1 MSAPLRFGVL
11 GAARIAVV
19 ALAEPATT
27 TGDRMVAVAARDR
40 GRAEAFAAEH
50 GVERV
55 HDTYDDVLADPE
67 VEVVY
72 VPLANGLHGRWT
84 RAAIEAGKHVLVE
97 KPFAS
102 NADEAREVAAV
113 ARAAGVVVVEAFHH
127 VHHPVTRRLVS
138 LLPELGELQR
148 IETTFRMPAPSD
160 DDPRW
165 SFDLA
170 GGALMDLGCY
180 ALHLQRWLAGAEP
193 VVRKAS
199 GTERSPGVDASMAAD
214 LEFGSG
220 VTGRVFCDM
229 AADSWTITARVIG
242 SRGEATAL
250 NVVLPHQ
257 DDRVVVTVDGE
268 ERTEH
273 LGTRSTYVYQLEALR
288 AHLREG
294 AAFPLD
300 LDDAV
305 AQAEL
310 VDAVYGAAGFPPR
323 PRTEPVT
330 AS

>member
-1 MSAPLRFGVL
+1 MSSPLRFGVL

-27 TGDRMVAVAARDR
+27 TGDRMVAVAARDH

-102 NADEAREVAAV
+102 NAAEAREVAAA

-138 LLPELGELQR
+138 LRSELGELQHV
-148 IETTFRMPAPSD
+148 ETTFRMPAPPQ

-180 ALHLQRWLAGAEP
+180 ALHLQRRLVGSEP
-193 VVRKAS
+193 VVVHAS
-199 GTERSPGVDASMAAD
+199 GTERSPAVDASITAD
-214 LEFGSG
+214 LAFPSG
-220 VTGRVFCDM
+220 VTGRASCDM

-242 SRGEATAL
+242 SRGEATAM
-250 NVVLPHQ
+250 NVVLPQ
-257 DDRVVVTVDGE
+257 FDDRIVVHVDGE
-268 ERTEH
+268 HRTEH
-273 LGTRSTYVYQLEALR
+273 LGTRSTYTYQLEALR

-294 AAFPLD
+294 APYPLD

-310 VDAVYGAAGFPPR
+310 IDVVYAAAGFVPR
-323 PRTEPVT
+323 PRTEPVLH
-330 AS
+330 